1 MGFWKNGFISNP
13 DDRLQQ
19 RGYTGKKLEENVE
32 CEIFQTI
39 LDEAKASYREEL
51 VHELPSNA
59 TEDQESNCARIL
71 AWIQAWHED
80 RGKVRHT
87 KRKATWSKIYFFDQL
102 VNLQK

>member
-1 MGFWKNGFISNP
+1 MRFFKNGFISNP

-19 RGYTGKKLEENVE
+19 RGYTGKKLEENLE

-87 KRKATWSKIYFFDQL
+87 KRKAT
-102 VNLQK
+102 